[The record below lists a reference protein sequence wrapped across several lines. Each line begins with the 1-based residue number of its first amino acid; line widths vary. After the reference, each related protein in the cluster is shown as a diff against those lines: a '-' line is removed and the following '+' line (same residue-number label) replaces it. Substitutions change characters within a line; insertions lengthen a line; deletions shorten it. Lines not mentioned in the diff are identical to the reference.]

1 MKNTPFG
8 QSAVRF
14 KPQHHI
20 RSVKLP
26 AIESVLTYNSYRQT
40 PGPGAYNNFPINSI
54 TAELSRKAILESCR
68 KGAFGTTTPR
78 VLPLSKKQDAIIPGP
93 GNYEPKEEP
102 TGEYHSVIA
111 KKKTANF
118 VSTSKRL
125 HSPPPIVRD
134 IPPPGETTLGKLMQ
148 FIGYIG
154 CVRFL

>member
-1 MKNTPFG
+1 MNITYKGSRNILPNLAHKVCLNNTI
-8 QSAVRF
+8 S
-14 KPQHHI
+14 
-20 RSVKLP
+20 
-26 AIESVLTYNSYRQT
+26 RQT
-40 PGPGAYNNFPINSI
+40 PGPGAYNNCPINSI

-68 KGAFGTTTPR
+68 KGVFGTTTPR

-93 GNYEPKEEP
+93 GMYEPKEEP

-134 IPPPGETTLGKLMQ
+134 IPPPGS
-148 FIGYIG
+148 
-154 CVRFL
+154 